1 MAIGPVITQGLGS
14 FSSVDKIVTLGYV
27 STDAFYSLQ
36 VQAHQ
41 VHAHQVQAHQVYMN
55 GSVQGTVQPPK
66 TILEISHELR

>member
-1 MAIGPVITQGLGS
+1 MAVGPVITQGLGS
-14 FSSVDKIVTLGYV
+14 FSGVEKIVTLGYV

-36 VQAHQ
+36 VQAR
-41 VHAHQVQAHQVYMN
+41 QVYVN